1 MTGWPL
7 LCALLLPLAS
17 KLDGVGGNNIFTAI
31 MKTSSTDFSS
41 RSQPDATSPTDI
53 SHPTYS
59 PSSPSV
65 TPSSI
70 TSHSSTPSSA
80 GSSNS
85 ISTSHSVITPTN
97 TPTNIPSTP
106 FHSVTPSLSD
116 SVSHTSPTSYPTPS
130 HSGSP
135 SSTSSHSHSTSHN
148 SRPFS
153 PTPPEGSSPSSSI
166 SSGAPTAATDRT
178 LSTTKLGISA
188 SAGGNQRNPG
198 VVIVVCLFVSI
209 LVLGSVVVAVK
220 CCRKDM
226 RSFQKMDEVPMETV
240 REEAPFARYP
250 PQ

>member
-17 KLDGVGGNNIFTAI
+17 KLDGVGGNTTSIATT
-31 MKTSSTDFSS
+31 KTSNIIFSS
-41 RSQPDATSPTDI
+41 TPQSTITSSNES
-53 SHPTYS
+53 SHPT
-59 PSSPSV
+59 
-65 TPSSI
+65 
-70 TSHSSTPSSA
+70 SSTPSPKTSHSGTPSST

-85 ISTSHSVITPTN
+85 VSTSHSVIP
-97 TPTNIPSTP
+97 PTNIPSTP
-106 FHSVTPSLSD
+106 FPSVTPFSKD
-116 SVSHTSPTSYPTPS
+116 STYHTSHTSYPTSS

-135 SSTSSHSHSTSHN
+135 SSTTSHSHSTSHN

-166 SSGAPTAATDRT
+166 SSRAPTAAANRT
-178 LSTTKLGISA
+178 LSTTKLRISA
-188 SAGGNQRNPG
+188 SAGVNQRNPG
-198 VVIVVCLFVSI
+198 VVIVVCLLVSI

-220 CCRKDM
+220 CCQKDM

-240 REEAPFARYP
+240 REEAPFARFP